1 MSAPRPAADVQFYSI
16 VPQFAVPDVV
26 AAAEYY
32 RDVFGFQI
40 LGYFLD
46 PPIYA
51 IVRRGAVTIHF
62 GKLDED
68 VQPAPNILR
77 REDSIDAY
85 IWVSDLDALHAELQ
99 ARGASIVQPPTQQ
112 VYNSYEMVVADPW
125 GFRLAI
131 GMSTASE
138 PRPSSRP

>member
-1 MSAPRPAADVQFYSI
+1 MSAPKPAANALFYSI

-26 AAAEYY
+26 SAAEYY
-32 RDVFGFQI
+32 REVYGFQI

-62 GKLDED
+62 GKLDEGAE
-68 VQPAPNILR
+68 PAPNILR
-77 REDSIDAY
+77 REESIDAY
-85 IWVSDLDALHAELQ
+85 IWVSDLDSVDAELK
-99 ARGASIVQPPTQQ
+99 ARGAKIVQPPVHQ

-131 GMSTASE
+131 GMSTVSE
-138 PRPSSRP
+138 PRP

>member
-1 MSAPRPAADVQFYSI
+1 MSPPKAAADVQFYSI
-16 VPQFAVPDVV
+16 VPQFTVPDVV

-62 GKLDED
+62 GKLDEGAT
-68 VQPAPNILR
+68 PGPNILR
-77 REDSIDAY
+77 REESIDAY
-85 IWVSDLDALHAELQ
+85 VWVSDVDSLHAELKG
-99 ARGASIVQPPTQQ
+99 RGASVVQSPVQQ
-112 VYNSYEMVVADPW
+112 VYDSYEMIVADPW
-125 GFRLAI
+125 GFRLAT

-138 PRPSSRP
+138 RRQE